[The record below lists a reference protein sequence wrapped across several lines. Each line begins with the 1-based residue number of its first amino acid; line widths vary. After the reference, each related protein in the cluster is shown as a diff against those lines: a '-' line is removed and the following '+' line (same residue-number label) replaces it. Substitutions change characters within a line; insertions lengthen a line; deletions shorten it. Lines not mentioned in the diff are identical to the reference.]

1 MRKGIGILL
10 LGILILLGGQM
21 GFAAT
26 NHPVEANQII
36 IAEPTAE
43 KVTNDKQVF
52 VVVNIT
58 NVEIVDHPI
67 TLSIVKIENKLP
79 FVNELGS
86 DLNVSVMK
94 LSSGAVG
101 ELDRT
106 VQYNTSY
113 NTASPSYSENYAAE
127 IKVINRFFE
136 VKDLILSH
144 NYEIATINKVYRF
157 DLIVGNEE
165 AISKLTEEAKKDFT
179 KWSNLK
185 SALVDL
191 KKEYATLQVQ
201 YSKFF
206 EKQVVTDKID
216 SLSYYNLVGKLG
228 NGTYKV
234 RFLDEASQLIKEFTF
249 EVIDK
254 EESIKLLEPLT
265 TTKTN

>member
-1 MRKGIGILL
+1 
-10 LGILILLGGQM
+10 M

-26 NHPVEANQII
+26 NHPVEANQILI
-36 IAEPTAE
+36 SEPNSE
-43 KVTNDKQVF
+43 RITNDKQV
-52 VVVNIT
+52 VVMVNIT
-58 NVEIVDHPI
+58 NLDVDLTDKPI
-67 TLSIVKIENKLP
+67 ILSIVKIENKLP

-113 NTASPSYSENYAAE
+113 STASPSYSEDYSTE

-144 NYEIATINKVYRF
+144 NYEIATINKIYRF

-179 KWSNLK
+179 KWTNLK

-201 YSKFF
+201 YSKLF
-206 EKQVVTDKID
+206 EKQIISDKID
-216 SLSYYNLVGKLG
+216 RLSYSKLIGKLN

-249 EVIDK
+249 EVVDR
-254 EESIKLLEPLT
+254 EGSIIQLEPLT